1 LGGFEENIMIRE
13 THMKIGDYFER
24 LKYASVRGRN
34 KCLDKDAGF
43 SPVKKFEGILSS
55 CRFAK
60 QQTKNIESEGLK
72 IADYLINP
80 VQKRPSGASR
90 NRLDS
95 EKLGT
100 KYINASLDRE
110 LCKYIDLS
118 KKSPITEI
126 KQKQNSAPIRTL
138 QTDVLSEP
146 DDICYSKQIDQSINE
161 ASSNYGLPACLIK
174 GVIKAESAFQ
184 VNAVSS
190 AGAQGLMQLMP
201 ETAEELGVKDPFDI
215 DQNIDGGTR
224 YLKKMLE
231 LFGGDVK
238 LALAAYNAG
247 PGTVNRYN
255 GNVPY
260 RETVLYVKR
269 VLKYSRQMV

>member
-1 LGGFEENIMIRE
+1 MGHTFTGPQLNCPS
-13 THMKIGDYFER
+13 K
-24 LKYASVRGRN
+24 LSANRGRN
-34 KCLDKDAGF
+34 QRA
-43 SPVKKFEGILSS
+43 P
-55 CRFAK
+55 
-60 QQTKNIESEGLK
+60 
-72 IADYLINP
+72 
-80 VQKRPSGASR
+80 
-90 NRLDS
+90 
-95 EKLGT
+95 GT
-100 KYINASLDRE
+100 GE
-110 LCKYIDLS
+110 
-118 KKSPITEI
+118 
-126 KQKQNSAPIRTL
+126 
-138 QTDVLSEP
+138 
-146 DDICYSKQIDQSINE
+146 IDQSINE

-201 ETAEELGVKDPFDI
+201 ETAKELGVKDPFDI

-260 RETVLYVKR
+260 RETMLYVKR
-269 VLKYSRQMV
+269 VLKYSRQLV